1 MNFISVREFRI
12 NPGKIWEQLK
22 NDKDIIITS
31 NGKPIAILNPIYND
45 DIESTMEILQRL
57 RTIKAVEDLQAEAVI
72 KGLDKMSNKEI
83 EEIIKKVRQE
93 RKK

>member
-22 NDKDIIITS
+22 NNKDIIITS

-45 DIESTMEILQRL
+45 DIESTLEILR
-57 RTIKAVEDLQAEAVI
+57 RFRAIKAVEDLQAEAVK

-93 RKK
+93 HKK

>member
-1 MNFISVREFRI
+1 MNLISVREFRI

-31 NGKPIAILNPIYND
+31 NGKPIAILNPIYGN
-45 DIESTMEILQRL
+45 DIEITLEILQRL
-57 RTIKAVEDLQAEAVI
+57 RAIKAVEDLQADAVK
-72 KGLDKMSNKEI
+72 KGLDKMSDKEI
-83 EEIIKKVRQE
+83 EEIIKKTRQE

>member
-22 NDKDIIITS
+22 NNKDIIITS

-45 DIESTMEILQRL
+45 DIESTLEILQRF
-57 RTIKAVEDLQAEAVI
+57 RAIKAVEDLQAEAVK

-83 EEIIKKVRQE
+83 GEIIKKVRQE
-93 RKK
+93 HKK

>member
-22 NDKDIIITS
+22 NNKDIIITS

-45 DIESTMEILQRL
+45 DIESTLEILQQFRA
-57 RTIKAVEDLQAEAVI
+57 IKAVEDLQSEAVK

-93 RKK
+93 HKK

>member
-22 NDKDIIITS
+22 NNKDIIITS

-45 DIESTMEILQRL
+45 DIESTLEILR
-57 RTIKAVEDLQAEAVI
+57 RFRVIKAVEDLQAEAVK

-93 RKK
+93 HKK

>member
-1 MNFISVREFRI
+1 VNFISVREFRI

-22 NDKDIIITS
+22 NNKDIIITS

-45 DIESTMEILQRL
+45 DIESTLEILR
-57 RTIKAVEDLQAEAVI
+57 RFRAVKVVEDLQAEAVK

-93 RKK
+93 HKK

>member
-22 NDKDIIITS
+22 NNKDIIITS

-45 DIESTMEILQRL
+45 DIESTLEILQRF
-57 RTIKAVEDLQAEAVI
+57 RAIKAVEDLQAEAVK

-93 RKK
+93 HKK

>member
-1 MNFISVREFRI
+1 MNFISLREFRI

-45 DIESTMEILQRL
+45 DIESTLEILQRL

>member
-45 DIESTMEILQRL
+45 DIESTLEILQRL